1 MTALRG
7 WLCLAAT
14 VVLEMVATLM
24 LKAAHG
30 FTVLVPSVVS
40 IAAYAAT
47 VVALAFALKVVPVS
61 VAYVIWTGAGTAGVA
76 LLASVLFADR
86 LSPAAWAGVALVVVG
101 VMLINA
107 RKREEPGAAEEHA
120 E

>member
-1 MTALRG
+1 MSPARG

-14 VVLEMVATLM
+14 VLLEVLATLT
-24 LKAAHG
+24 LTASHG

-40 IAAYAAT
+40 VLAYCAT
-47 VVALAFALKVVPVS
+47 TVALAFALKVVPMS
-61 VAYVIWTGAGTAGVA
+61 VAYVVWTGAGTAGVA
-76 LLASVLFADR
+76 LLAAVLFADR
-86 LSPAAWAGVALVVVG
+86 LSPVAWAGVGLVVAG

-107 RKREEPGAAEEHA
+107 RKGTGAAEEHP